1 MANIMTNGNT
11 SIRIED
17 NKIFIN
23 GVEVERPAGM
33 KGYSISQINDKIY
46 MDGYELKNGK
56 WKRTLKGL
64 FHYLF

>member
-1 MANIMTNGNT
+1 MANIMINGDT
-11 SIRIED
+11 SIRMEN

-23 GVEVERPAGM
+23 GVEVKKPAGM
-33 KGYSISQINDKIY
+33 KGSVISQINDKTYI
-46 MDGYELKNGK
+46 DGYEFKNGK